1 MTRKDHSMLSNE
13 VNKIIK
19 PHSNF
24 EPQRRHFDSNKLK
37 EILLTIQQNED
48 LQILDE
54 EFYNTTSSC
63 VVLTPGDNFNT
74 ANSFFPSNTTFCVD
88 SGTHVTQVSN
98 PKNGNKWIGFTDAVM
113 HGMYPSSIPGF
124 NGLNYAFSG
133 SMNGNSFHFLK
144 ISNYRSYG
152 IESDNGSNVLVQN
165 MVFINIANN
174 RNGQEYGAVRFQNSS
189 AININSSHF
198 ENVASAIRFI
208 DNSSGNLF
216 VTYNTALN
224 PGRNF
229 FQCNNCNGGNIR
241 INNNSMEHNQQVASQ
256 KLEDFINI
264 FKSKG
269 TSSDWIK
276 VNNNRARTDGT
287 GSGVSN
293 SGCFIVLGD
302 YGGLY
307 QEAKNNIGVNPGNCG
322 IGLAGGSNFKVE
334 YNKMY
339 SHQIIGVSNTGFYA
353 AAYPSSVSCNHGL
366 DTFSNNQSSYI
377 CGQSNQPDEITDCG
391 LGSNNFAHAPTTSSN
406 HYCGIEQDD
415 LRHDD
420 RVLLNENLGPW
431 IWNTW

>member
-1 MTRKDHSMLSNE
+1 
-13 VNKIIK
+13 
-19 PHSNF
+19 
-24 EPQRRHFDSNKLK
+24 
-37 EILLTIQQNED
+37 
-48 LQILDE
+48 
-54 EFYNTTSSC
+54 
-63 VVLTPGDNFNT
+63 
-74 ANSFFPSNTTFCVD
+74 
-88 SGTHVTQVSN
+88 
-98 PKNGNKWIGFTDAVM
+98 
-113 HGMYPSSIPGF
+113 MYPSSIPGF
-124 NGLNYAFSG
+124 NGINYAFSG